1 LNPNFTP
8 EIVLAAYSQGIF
20 PMGHAGGQIAW
31 YSPDPRCI
39 IDLKDFHISKRL
51 ARTYRQNKFELKVN
65 SAWSEV
71 MKICA
76 RSEAEGIWIT
86 DDIVRVY
93 TELHERGF
101 AHSVEAYKDGKLAGG
116 LYGISLGGA
125 FMGES
130 MFHIERDA
138 SKICLAYL
146 VERLRERNFV
156 LLDSQYMTSHL
167 STFNA
172 ISISR
177 AEYLSRLEHAL
188 KLPCKFV

>member
-1 LNPNFTP
+1 MQFTP

-20 PMGHAGGQIAW
+20 PMGHEGGEIAW

-39 IDLKDFHISKRL
+39 IDLQNFHVSKRL
-51 ARTYRQNKFELKVN
+51 SRTYRQNKFELKVN
-65 SAWSEV
+65 SAFDQV
-71 MKICA
+71 IRNCA
-76 RSEAEGIWIT
+76 RTEAEGIWIT

-93 TELHERGF
+93 TQLHERGF
-101 AHSVEAYKDGKLAGG
+101 AHSVEAYKNGKLAGG

-138 SKICLAYL
+138 SKICLLYL
-146 VERLRERNFV
+146 VERLLDRNFI
-156 LLDSQYMTSHL
+156 LLDSQYMTNHL
-167 STFNA
+167 STLSA

-177 AEYLSRLEHAL
+177 AEYLTRLEQAL
-188 KLPCKFV
+188 QLPCKFA

>member
-1 LNPNFTP
+1 MNLNFTP

-39 IDLKDFHISKRL
+39 IDLQNFHVSRRL

-65 SAWSEV
+65 SAFDQV
-71 MKICA
+71 IRICA

-93 TELHERGF
+93 TQLHERGF

-138 SKICLAYL
+138 SKICLMYL

-177 AEYLSRLEHAL
+177 AEYLIRLEQAL
-188 KLPCKFV
+188 KLSPEFV